1 MKDYYKILGVKPSA
15 TLPEIKKAYR
25 SLAFKYHPDKN
36 PDSLLAEA
44 HFKELQE
51 AYAILSVKARREHYD
66 DERWLNG
73 MGGRT
78 KYEEAVTPGWLVTIC
93 TQLNASLAVM
103 DTHRISQRALQAYI
117 LLILDDSNLGVLERY
132 RDRQANGTI
141 VTELLKALDKLE
153 VRYLHEIIQKMLLLA
168 KGNNDLL
175 LAIYHYEREKTRQTR
190 FDNLLPFVVL
200 IVTLLLCVFMYFF
213 GMK

>member
-51 AYAILSVKARREHYD
+51 AYATLSVKARREHYD

-78 KYEEAVTPGWLVTIC
+78 KYEEAVTPGWLATIC